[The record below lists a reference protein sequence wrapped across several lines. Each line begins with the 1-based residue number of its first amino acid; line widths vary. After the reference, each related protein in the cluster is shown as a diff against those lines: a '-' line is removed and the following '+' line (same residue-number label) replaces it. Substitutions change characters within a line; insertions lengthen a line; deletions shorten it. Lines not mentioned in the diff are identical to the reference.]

1 MREKIFARACR
12 HLLDRR
18 RRGGAHS
25 PIGLLAYADK
35 EQAKKAEEAIR
46 SIHDGLG
53 LPRSRRPEGGQDHH
67 RARSGHRHLHKE
79 RAWTACRDCLDQA
92 PVEDRIR
99 RPGPSGRKPSQHRRP
114 VRRELDPTSQAHA
127 WLRADDACSR
137 QTARQ
142 GASDQARRRRPS
154 GRYCQA
160 RAARSPQ
167 TRHRCRAWLPRRY
180 RY

>member
-1 MREKIFARACR
+1 MRKSLREHAAICSTAEDAAGRILQSACSPTPTR
-12 HLLDRR
+12 SRPKRR
-18 RRGGAHS
+18 RRRSCRSSRPGAS
-25 PIGLLAYADK
+25 TISSA
-35 EQAKKAEEAIR
+35 
-46 SIHDGLG
+46 
-53 LPRSRRPEGGQDHH
+53 RRWPDHH
-67 RARSGHRHLHKE
+67 RARSGHRHAHEE

-99 RPGPSGRKPSQHRRP
+99 RLGHRAQAKPASTP
-114 VRRELDPTSQAHA
+114 CSAIDPTSQAHA

-142 GASDQARRRRPS
+142 GASDQARRRRPP
-154 GRYCQA
+154 RFYCQA

>member
-53 LPRSRRPEGGQDHH
+53 LPRSRRPEGGQITI
-67 RARSGHRHLHKE
+67 A
-79 RAWTACRDCLDQA
+79 LDRVIA
-92 PVEDRIR
+92 MHMK
-99 RPGPSGRKPSQHRRP
+99 SGRGQRVETASTKRQSKIAFEGWAIRAQAKPASTP
-114 VRRELDPTSQAHA
+114 CSAIDPTSQAHA

-137 QTARQ
+137 QTAR
-142 GASDQARRRRPS
+142 
-154 GRYCQA
+154 
-160 RAARSPQ
+160 
-167 TRHRCRAWLPRRY
+167 
-180 RY
+180 

>member
-1 MREKIFARACR
+1 MREKIFARACG

-25 PIGLLAYADK
+25 PIGRGLARLRRQGAGQKGGGGD
-35 EQAKKAEEAIR
+35 
-46 SIHDGLG
+46 HVDHHGPG
-53 LPRSRRPEGGQDHH
+53 LPRSRRPEGGQITI
-67 RARSGHRHLHKE
+67 A
-79 RAWTACRDCLDQA
+79 LDRVIA
-92 PVEDRIR
+92 MHMK
-99 RPGPSGRKPSQHRRP
+99 SGRGQRVETASTKRQSKIAFEGWAIRAQAKPASTP
-114 VRRELDPTSQAHA
+114 CSAIDPTSQAHA

-142 GASDQARRRRPS
+142 GASDQARRRRPP